1 MGNTLSAGSLL
12 KNGEYRIVNVLGQG
26 GFGITYEAIQS
37 NLDREVA
44 VKEFFMK
51 DCCERDSDSARVS
64 VPTQNNREL
73 VEKFK
78 GKFLREAKMI
88 ASMDHP
94 HIVRVIDVFE
104 ENGTAYYVMEN
115 LPGGSLTDKVK
126 KEGRLSEAQAE
137 KYIRQVASALSYIH
151 DQKTVHLD
159 IKPSNILLNKN
170 GKAVLIDFGISKHY
184 DKAGEQTSS
193 TPVGISKGYA
203 PLEQGRDGDVSQF
216 TPATDIYALG
226 ATLYYLVS
234 GQVPPEASIVNEDG
248 LERPEGISDRMWNV
262 IEKAMQPRRKDRP
275 QNVEA
280 FMALLDA
287 APIRSTGTGPRT
299 TAGR

>member
-1 MGNTLSAGSLL
+1 MENTLSEGSLL

-26 GFGITYEAIQS
+26 GFGITYEAVQVS
-37 NLDREVA
+37 LNRKVA

-51 DCCERDSDSARVS
+51 DCCERDTETSQVS
-64 VPTQNNREL
+64 VGTGTQREL
-73 VEKFK
+73 VFKFRS
-78 GKFLREAKMI
+78 KFIREAQMI
-88 ASMDHP
+88 AEMEHP
-94 HIVRVIDVFE
+94 NIVRIIDVFE

-126 KEGRLSEAQAE
+126 KEGRFSESQAE

-159 IKPSNILLNKN
+159 VKPSNILLNKN

-203 PLEQGRDGDVSQF
+203 PLEQGR
-216 TPATDIYALG
+216 
-226 ATLYYLVS
+226 
-234 GQVPPEASIVNEDG
+234 
-248 LERPEGISDRMWNV
+248 
-262 IEKAMQPRRKDRP
+262 RR
-275 QNVEA
+275 
-280 FMALLDA
+280 
-287 APIRSTGTGPRT
+287 
-299 TAGR
+299 